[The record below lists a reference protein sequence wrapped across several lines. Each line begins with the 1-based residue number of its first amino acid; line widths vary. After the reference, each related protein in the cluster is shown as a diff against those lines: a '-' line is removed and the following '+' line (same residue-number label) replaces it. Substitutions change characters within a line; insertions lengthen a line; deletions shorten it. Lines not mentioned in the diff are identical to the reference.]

1 MTRPS
6 SSFPSRPIA
15 SVLSVLILVCLPCLS
30 VRSQD
35 SSSTSKWVA
44 TAGALPFLEYGPGDD
59 RLGGAKMTYLDSN
72 IRMEVLD
79 SLMNDYVVRLSNNH
93 RAFISKSN
101 VRPANRPRRD
111 PYVLSGSWKVYGDE
125 RSDFVS
131 VSLPARVPYRS
142 VMQTDPSRIVVDLFG
157 VTSNTNWV
165 THLSSAK
172 YIDKAW
178 YEQVEDDVMRVFIQL
193 GGGRHWGYTVG
204 YDSMG
209 SRLVVRVKR
218 PPASADVRK
227 LRIAID
233 AGHGGSNSG
242 AAGLKSRILE
252 KDYTLLI
259 AKRLESELKRKGNRS
274 LFMTRSVD
282 TTLDMP
288 ERIRMLKEW
297 DPDVLISIHLNS
309 SSKDSIKGTSTYHRH
324 IGFAPLSESILK
336 RMLELG
342 LAEFGNVGHFNFA
355 LSGPTEY
362 PNCLVEVAFLSNP
375 EDEQRILDPRFH
387 RDVARKIVEGLRDW
401 LRRED

>member
-1 MTRPS
+1 MKRPS
-6 SSFPSRPIA
+6 TFFPSRSIA
-15 SVLSVLILVCLPCLS
+15 SVLSTSMLFCVLSLS

-35 SSSTSKWVA
+35 STSASKWVA

-72 IRMEVLD
+72 IRLEVVD
-79 SLMNDYVVRLSNNH
+79 SLMNDYVVRLSKNH

-101 VRPANRPRRD
+101 VRPAPSPRRD

-125 RSDFVS
+125 KSDYVA

-142 VMQTDPSRIVVDLFG
+142 LMQTDPSRIVVDLFG

-165 THLSSAK
+165 TRLSSAK
-172 YIDKAW
+172 HIDKAW

-193 GGGRHWGYTVG
+193 KGGRHWGYTVG

-218 PPASADVRK
+218 PPVSPDVRK

-233 AGHGGSNSG
+233 AGHGGSNTG
-242 AAGLKSRILE
+242 ATGLKSRILE

-259 AKRLESELKRKGNRS
+259 AKRLESELKRRGNRS

-297 DPDVLISIHLNS
+297 DPEVLISIHLNS
-309 SSKDSIKGTSTYHRH
+309 SSKDSIQGTSTFYRH
-324 IGFAPLSESILK
+324 IGFAPLSESILR
-336 RMLELG
+336 RMLELR
-342 LAEFGNVGHFNFA
+342 LSEFGQVGHFNFA
-355 LSGPTEY
+355 LSGPTDY
-362 PNCLVEVAFLSNP
+362 PNCLVEVAFLSNS
-375 EDEQRILDPRFH
+375 EDERRILDPRFH

-401 LRRED
+401 LRRQD

>member
-1 MTRPS
+1 MLA
-6 SSFPSRPIA
+6 A
-15 SVLSVLILVCLPCLS
+15 SMLVGIPHLS

-35 SSSTSKWVA
+35 TTSASKWVA

-72 IRMEVLD
+72 IRLEVVD
-79 SLMNDYVVRLSNNH
+79 SLSNDYVVRLSRNH
-93 RAFISKSN
+93 RAFIAKSN
-101 VRPANRPRRD
+101 VRPAARPKRD
-111 PYVLSGSWKVYGDE
+111 PYVLSGSWRVYGDE
-125 RSDFVS
+125 KSDYVS
-131 VSLPARVPYRS
+131 ISLPARVPYRS
-142 VMQTDPSRIVVDLFG
+142 LMQTDPSRIVVDLFG

-165 THLSSAK
+165 TRLSSAK

-178 YEQVEDDVMRVFIQL
+178 YEQVEDDVMRVFIEL
-193 GGGRHWGYTVG
+193 DGSRHWGYSVG
-204 YDSMG
+204 YDSVG
-209 SRLVVRVKR
+209 TRLVVRVKR
-218 PPASADVRK
+218 PPGSSDVRK

-233 AGHGGSNSG
+233 AGHGGRNTG

-274 LFMTRSVD
+274 LFMTRSTD

-288 ERIRMLKEW
+288 DRIRMLKEW

-309 SSKDSIKGTSTYHRH
+309 SSRDSIRGTSTYYRH

-336 RMLELG
+336 RMLQLG

-375 EDEQRILDPRFH
+375 DDEERILDPRFH

-401 LRRED
+401 IRRAD